1 MPLALEHI
9 RVLDLGFAVN
19 TPYASTILADYGA
32 DVIKIEETAGHAQR
46 ATLSW
51 AGANQKLNVDRSV
64 MFEHTNTNKRS
75 LPLDLKNPKG
85 REILHRLVEHS
96 DVLINSYRQKTVKKL
111 GVDYETL
118 SRVNPRLIYGVSSA
132 YGQEGPDA
140 GQAGFDYTGIA
151 RSGLMF
157 TMGEPQMPPQI
168 STGVICDTTG
178 GTLLALG
185 ILLALQ
191 ARRRTGLGQRVDTSL
206 MMAGIHLERYSVY
219 TAMLFG
225 KQYERFDRARP
236 PNPLWNYYRCA
247 DDRWIMLAN
256 PQPDRYW
263 GPACE
268 ILGLPELAADP
279 RYATFEGR
287 DADREALVR
296 AFDEAFA
303 KRPRAEWEPLLKTA
317 DIAYAPVNRLED
329 LGQDPQIVANR
340 YVVEYDHPDLG
351 RQLVPGPPAQLS
363 KTPATIRMPAP
374 HLGQHTEEIL
384 TEVCGYSWDD
394 VAEFRALG
402 VVG

>member
-1 MPLALEHI
+1 MAFALDHI
-9 RVLDLGFAVN
+9 RVLDCGFAVN

-32 DVIKIEETAGHAQR
+32 DVIKVEEAGGQATR
-46 ATLSW
+46 GTLSW
-51 AGANQKLNVDRSV
+51 AGVNQKLNADRSV

-75 LPLDLKNPKG
+75 LPLNLKHPKG
-85 REILHRLVEHS
+85 REILHRLVERS
-96 DVLINSYRQKTVKKL
+96 DVLINSFRQKTVKKL
-111 GVDYETL
+111 GLDYETL
-118 SRVNPRLIYGVSSA
+118 SRVNSRLIYGVSSA

-157 TMGEPQMPPQI
+157 TMGEPDSPPLI

-191 ARRRTGLGQRVDTSL
+191 ARRRTGQGQRVDTSL
-206 MMAGIHLERYSVY
+206 LMAGIHLERYSVY
-219 TAMLFG
+219 TALLFG
-225 KQYERFDRARP
+225 KPYERFDRARA

-263 GPACE
+263 GPACA
-268 ILGLPELAADP
+268 ILGLPELGRDP
-279 RYATFEGR
+279 RYATIALREPH
-287 DADREALVR
+287 REALIR

-303 KRPRAEWEPLLKTA
+303 KRPRGEWEPLLKEA
-317 DIAYAPVNRLED
+317 DIAYAPVNRLEE
-329 LGQDPQIVANR
+329 LAGDPQVMANR
-340 YVVEYDHPDLG
+340 YLVEYDHPDVG
-351 RQLVPGPPAQLS
+351 RQLVPGAPAQLS
-363 KTPATIRMPAP
+363 QTPASIRMPAP

-402 VVG
+402 AVG